1 MATTEVARPRA
12 RLQLP
17 GGGATPATIEVI
29 YQPRAT
35 RMSRAILVLSISVLL
50 MPVLFFLPPHFLWP
64 IVSLV
69 VGILLARR
77 YLRGEYYVTS
87 FEGACPRCDTAIEI
101 KSGTRVR
108 ARYSV
113 ECFGCHRQ
121 PELVVDDPA
130 G

>member
-1 MATTEVARPRA
+1 VATTELARPEA
-12 RLQLP
+12 RLELP
-17 GGGATPATIEVI
+17 GGGTTPATIEVV

-35 RMSRAILVLSISVLL
+35 RMSRAIIILVLSWVL
-50 MPVLFFLPPHFLWP
+50 MPVLFFIPPHFLWP
-64 IVSLV
+64 LVSLIA
-69 VGILLARR
+69 GILLARR
-77 YLRGEYYVTS
+77 YWRGEYYVTS

-101 KSGTRVR
+101 KPGTRIR
-108 ARYSV
+108 SRQSV